1 MRHTLK
7 FGAYIMGFLVW
18 SEYWVMASRLTGLR
32 QRWSPRLHGA
42 ARSRLAGQGHAAALG

>member
-32 QRWSPRLHGA
+32 QRWTARLHGPT
-42 ARSRLAGQGHAAALG
+42 RSRLSGAGRPAAHG